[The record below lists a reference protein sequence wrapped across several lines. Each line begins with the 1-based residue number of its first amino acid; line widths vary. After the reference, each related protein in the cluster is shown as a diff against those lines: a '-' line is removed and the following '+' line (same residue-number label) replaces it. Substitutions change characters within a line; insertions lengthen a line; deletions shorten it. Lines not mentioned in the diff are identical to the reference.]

1 MRRWPLVAV
10 ALAACAL
17 APRRAQPAPRA
28 ALAPAPAPRTV
39 YVSPH
44 EDDDLLF
51 MSPALLGRIA
61 AGQWVRTVYVTA
73 GDAGRPA
80 AYWREREAGVRAA
93 YARMAQAPDEW
104 DDARLAVAG
113 RTLHASVLRGHTE
126 VGLVFLRLPDGGR
139 GAGFAATGGR
149 SLAELWDGGV
159 DSLAPVDG
167 GAAYDRAGLVATLA
181 GVIATLR
188 PTVVATLDPDTRGD
202 HSDHHAVA
210 LFTLAAI
217 APHHAYDVRLFRGY
231 DVAGAAPNLAAAA
244 HATKWDAFLRYAA
257 HDAALCGGGVAC
269 LPGSDYDRWSWRSY
283 VGHDLPPAR

>member
-10 ALAACAL
+10 ALTACAL

-61 AGQWVRTVYVTA
+61 ARQWVRTVYVTA

-93 YARMAQAPDEW
+93 YARMAQAPDVW
-104 DDARLAVAG
+104 DDASLVVAG
-113 RTLHASVLRGHTE
+113 RTLRASVLRGHAE

-139 GAGFAATGGR
+139 GAGFPATGGR
-149 SLAELWDGGV
+149 SLAELWNGAIG
-159 DSLAPVDG
+159 SLAPVDG
-167 GAAYDRAGLVATLA
+167 TAAYDRAGLVATLA
-181 GVIATLR
+181 GVIAALR

-217 APHHAYDVRLFRGY
+217 APRHAYDVRLFRGY
-231 DVAGAAPNLAAAA
+231 DVAAAAPNLAATA